1 MNPQAWLKSVNLK
14 DFRSASRPSTG
25 NQPGRSVC
33 NVARCVGVNQELAEA
48 ALEALPPTLS
58 QHVKGVAILV
68 EDLADEETLES
79 LGLDNPWELTGLYR
93 GIPLTQ
99 RSIADPV
106 QLPDTIL
113 LYRDAILVEWVDSG
127 EDLSRLVSSVL
138 VHEIAHHFGYSDA
151 DIERIEADLRGG

>member
-1 MNPQAWLKSVNLK
+1 MPVYTT
-14 DFRSASRPSTG
+14 P
-25 NQPGRSVC
+25 PGEDDI
-33 NVARCVGVNQELAEA
+33 QELAEA